1 MLLWLLAALLA
12 FTSFPAY
19 GGLVFIGGKV
29 VGIDDV
35 TISDSTLPG
44 GGVVDIVFDYGTQV
58 DVNSNIASIAPS
70 YPLLPYTDS
79 LAQAVANAIAAALNG
94 PPNGPPVVTGTNP
107 LRSFFEVHSQNVI
120 RVPATGQSAPPTGQ
134 SAPPAYVVSHN
145 GTAWIRSTSSYSP
158 TDEDLLAFVA
168 AKDFFNFTNSPII
181 PEPTSAIT
189 LAGMLLMGAVA
200 LRRRLSSSH
209 QT

>member
-1 MLLWLLAALLA
+1 MRSRAARGLMLLWLLAALLA

-44 GGVVDIVFDYGTQV
+44 NGGAGQDIVFDFGTQAQ
-58 DVNSNIASIAPS
+58 VNSNIASIAPS

-79 LAQAVANAIAAALNG
+79 LAQAVADAIRDALNTGGVG
-94 PPNGPPVVTGTNP
+94 PGGNP
-107 LRSFFEVHSQNVI
+107 LGSFFEVHSQSQI
-120 RVPATGQSAPPTGQ
+120 RVPATGGSF
-134 SAPPAYVVSHN
+134 PAYVVSHN
-145 GTAWIRSTSSYSP
+145 GTAWITSPSSYSA
-158 TDEDLLAFVA
+158 TSQDLLAFVT
-168 AKDFFNFTNSPII
+168 KDFNFTNSPII

>member
-12 FTSFPAY
+12 YTSFPAY

-35 TISDSTLPG
+35 TISDSALPSG
-44 GGVVDIVFDYGTQV
+44 GGAGQDIVFDFGTQAQ
-58 DVNSNIASIAPS
+58 VNSNIPAVPT

-79 LAQAVANAIAAALNG
+79 LAQKVADAIRDALNTGGVG
-94 PPNGPPVVTGTNP
+94 PLGNP
-107 LRSFFEVHSQNVI
+107 LGSFFEVHSQSVI
-120 RVPATGQSAPPTGQ
+120 RVPATGGSV
-134 SAPPAYVVSHN
+134 PAYVVSHN
-145 GTAWIRSTSSYSP
+145 GTAWITSTSSYSA
-158 TDEDLLAFVA
+158 TSEDLLAFVT
-168 AKDFFNFTNSPII
+168 KDFNFTNSPII